1 MIFPERNFLLKDG
14 RTGTLRAAQPE
25 DAEFMLDYLRV
36 TAGETPYLLREPDE
50 VDMTVEQEADL
61 LRTMRDNPRA
71 LMLLVLVDG
80 DCAGCCSVMPVGTRS
95 RVLHRCGFAIALYEK
110 YCGQGL
116 GHTLLQ
122 TAMDAAKAVGYEQGE
137 LSVVCGNDRA
147 LRLYERLGFTR
158 CGLLPRTLKYKDGH
172 YADEILMV
180 KTL

>member
-1 MIFPERNFLLKDG
+1 
-14 RTGTLRAAQPE
+14 
-25 DAEFMLDYLRV
+25 
-36 TAGETPYLLREPDE
+36 
-50 VDMTVEQEADL
+50 MTVEQEADF